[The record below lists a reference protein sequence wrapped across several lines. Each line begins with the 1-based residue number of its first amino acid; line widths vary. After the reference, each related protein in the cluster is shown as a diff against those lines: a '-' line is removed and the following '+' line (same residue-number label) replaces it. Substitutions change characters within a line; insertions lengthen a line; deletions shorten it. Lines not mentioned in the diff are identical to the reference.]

1 LAAPV
6 TRPGDLWLLGEHRI
20 VCGDALVAESYQQV
34 LGAERAD
41 MLFADPPYNLL
52 IGGHVSGLG
61 AVKHTNFAMA
71 SGELSSSF
79 HRPCLRGQLPI
90 G

>member
-52 IGGHVSGLG
+52 IDGHV
-61 AVKHTNFAMA
+61 
-71 SGELSSSF
+71 
-79 HRPCLRGQLPI
+79 
-90 G
+90 